1 MAITHFNFHLLIF
14 KLNPCR
20 FSIFYCGCKQPK
32 SVHIL
37 KLRAK
42 VRFFVETSA
51 VFLPKLLWHPLSIPF
66 FPIFANPKPQIAS
79 SSPSHRALRFCRSNP
94 SSPSHRAL
102 RFCRSNPLILQIPS
116 FGSTKL
122 FLRFNW
128 KAEPSTLTRRAFAI
142 ATPKARQVD
151 DEPSATS

>member
-1 MAITHFNFHLLIF
+1 MAITHFNFYLLIF

-51 VFLPKLLWHPLSIPF
+51 VFLPKLLRRPLSTPF
-66 FPIFANPKPQIAS
+66 FPIFAIHNSPNSFIIHQPPFASVLPKPSLIPPATV
-79 SSPSHRALRFCRSNP
+79 RFGF
-94 SSPSHRAL
+94 AEA
-102 RFCRSNPLILQIPS
+102 IP
-116 FGSTKL
+116 
-122 FLRFNW
+122 
-128 KAEPSTLTRRAFAI
+128 
-142 ATPKARQVD
+142 
-151 DEPSATS
+151 

>member
-51 VFLPKLLWHPLSIPF
+51 VFLPKLLWHPLSSPF
-66 FPIFANPKPQIAS
+66 FPIFAIHKPQIAS
-79 SSPSHRALRFCRSNP
+79 SFISHRSLRFCRSNP
-94 SSPSHRAL
+94 SSPFLHPPATV
-102 RFCRSNPLILQIPS
+102 RFGFAEAIPHS
-116 FGSTKL
+116 PFFIPTATVRFGL
-122 FLRFNW
+122 
-128 KAEPSTLTRRAFAI
+128 AEAI
-142 ATPKARQVD
+142 P
-151 DEPSATS
+151 

>member
-66 FPIFANPKPQIAS
+66 FPIFCQPQTTDSFFIPQPPFASVLPKPSLIPLS
-79 SSPSHRALRFCRSNP
+79 SFPSHRSLRFCRSNP

-102 RFCRSNPLILQIPS
+102 RFGRSNPLILQPPS
-116 FGSTKL
+116 FGSTEL
-122 FLRFNW
+122 FLRFN
-128 KAEPSTLTRRAFAI
+128 
-142 ATPKARQVD
+142 
-151 DEPSATS
+151 

>member
-1 MAITHFNFHLLIF
+1 MAITHFNFHILIF

-51 VFLPKLLWHPLSIPF
+51 VFLPKLLWHPPSIPF

-79 SSPSHRALRFCRSNP
+79 SFINHRSLRFCRS
-94 SSPSHRAL
+94 H
-102 RFCRSNPLILQIPS
+102 PS
-116 FGSTKL
+116 FPQPPFASVLPKQSL
-122 FLRFNW
+122 IPRPPFASVLPKPSLDSSAPFLWFH
-128 KAEPSTLTRRAFAI
+128 
-142 ATPKARQVD
+142 
-151 DEPSATS
+151 

>member
-1 MAITHFNFHLLIF
+1 MAITHSNFHLLIL
-14 KLNPCR
+14 KVNPCR

-51 VFLPKLLWHPLSIPF
+51 VFLPKLLRRPLSTPF
-66 FPIFANPKPQIAS
+66 FPIFAFHKPQIAS
-79 SSPSHRALRFCRSNP
+79 SFINHRSLRFCRSHPSSLSHRALRFCRSYP
-94 SSPSHRAL
+94 SSPSHRSL
-102 RFCRSNPLILQIPS
+102 RFCRSYPLILQTPS

-122 FLRFNW
+122 FLRFN
-128 KAEPSTLTRRAFAI
+128 
-142 ATPKARQVD
+142 
-151 DEPSATS
+151 

>member
-51 VFLPKLLWHPLSIPF
+51 VFLPKLLWHPLSTPF
-66 FPIFANPKPQIAS
+66 FPIFCQPQTTDSFFIPPATVRFGLAEAIPHSPFFIPQPPCASVLPKQSLIPLS
-79 SSPSHRALRFCRSNP
+79 SFPSHRVLRFCRS
-94 SSPSHRAL
+94 H
-102 RFCRSNPLILQIPS
+102 PLILQPLS

-122 FLRFNW
+122 FLRFN
-128 KAEPSTLTRRAFAI
+128 
-142 ATPKARQVD
+142 
-151 DEPSATS
+151 

>member
-14 KLNPCR
+14 KVNPCR

-51 VFLPKLLWHPLSIPF
+51 VFLPKLLWHTLSSPF
-66 FPIFANPKPQIAS
+66 FPIFANHKPQIAS
-79 SSPSHRALRFCRSNP
+79 SFINHRSLRFCRS
-94 SSPSHRAL
+94 H
-102 RFCRSNPLILQIPS
+102 PS
-116 FGSTKL
+116 FPFLHSPATVRFGFAEAIPHSPFFIPQPL
-122 FLRFNW
+122 FASVL
-128 KAEPSTLTRRAFAI
+128 
-142 ATPKARQVD
+142 PKQSHD
-151 DEPSATS
+151 SSDPFLWFH

>member
-1 MAITHFNFHLLIF
+1 LAITHFNL

-51 VFLPKLLWHPLSIPF
+51 VFLPKLLRRPLSTPL
-66 FPIFANPKPQIAS
+66 FPIFANPKPQITS
-79 SSPSHRALRFCRSNP
+79 SFINHRSLRFCRSHP
-94 SSPSHRAL
+94 SSPSHRSL
-102 RFCRSNPLILQIPS
+102 RFCRSHPS
-116 FGSTKL
+116 FP
-122 FLRFNW
+122 FLQTQPPCASVLP
-128 KAEPSTLTRRAFAI
+128 KPSLDSSDPFLWFH
-142 ATPKARQVD
+142 
-151 DEPSATS
+151 

>member
-14 KLNPCR
+14 KVNPCR

-79 SSPSHRALRFCRSNP
+79 SFIN
-94 SSPSHRAL
+94 HRAL
-102 RFCRSNPLILQIPS
+102 RFCRSNPLFPFLHSQPPCASVLPKPPLIPQPPFAS
-116 FGSTKL
+116 VLPKPSL
-122 FLRFNW
+122 DSSAPFLWFH
-128 KAEPSTLTRRAFAI
+128 
-142 ATPKARQVD
+142 
-151 DEPSATS
+151 

>member
-14 KLNPCR
+14 KVNPCR

-51 VFLPKLLWHPLSIPF
+51 VFLPKLLWHTLSSPF
-66 FPIFANPKPQIAS
+66 FPIFANHKPQIAS
-79 SSPSHRALRFCRSNP
+79 SFINHRSLRFCRSHP
-94 SSPSHRAL
+94 SFPFLHSHSHRALQFCRSHPSFPGHRSL
-102 RFCRSNPLILQIPS
+102 RFCRSNPLILQPPS

-122 FLRFNW
+122 FLRFN
-128 KAEPSTLTRRAFAI
+128 
-142 ATPKARQVD
+142 
-151 DEPSATS
+151 

>member
-1 MAITHFNFHLLIF
+1 MAITHSNFHLLIF

-51 VFLPKLLWHPLSIPF
+51 VFLPKLLRRPLSIPF
-66 FPIFANPKPQIAS
+66 FPIFAIHKPQIAS
-79 SSPSHRALRFCRSNP
+79 SFINHRSLRFCQSHPSSLSHRALRFCRSYP
-94 SSPSHRAL
+94 SSPQPPFASVL
-102 RFCRSNPLILQIPS
+102 P
-116 FGSTKL
+116 KL
-122 FLRFNW
+122 SLDSSDPFLWFH
-128 KAEPSTLTRRAFAI
+128 
-142 ATPKARQVD
+142 
-151 DEPSATS
+151 